1 MKRGVL
7 LFLIIVL
14 TITTKAAGDDIPLNK
29 DYSNNER
36 HRSETPGSTPDP
48 TFHAEVQDGNMVLVF
63 SDTQT
68 TYEVSIYN
76 YNRSQLIYQGTTVNG
91 VLHMTSTLP
100 VGIYRIEVTTS
111 DQSYYGTFVI
121 RE

>member
-1 MKRGVL
+1 MSIVCAFI
-7 LFLIIVL
+7 LF
-14 TITTKAAGDDIPLNK
+14 ANDDIPLILEANTQN
-29 DYSNNER
+29 SPHRNEQ
-36 HRSETPGSTPDP
+36 PGSGSIHI
-48 TFHAEVQDGNMVLVF
+48 HAEVQEGNVVLVF

-100 VGIYRIEVTTS
+100 AGIYRIEVTTS

>member
-1 MKRGVL
+1 M
-7 LFLIIVL
+7 
-14 TITTKAAGDDIPLNK
+14 P
-29 DYSNNER
+29 SN
-36 HRSETPGSTPDP
+36 PIDV
-48 TFHAEVQDGNMVLVF
+48 TFHAEVQEGNVVLVF
-63 SDTQT
+63 SDTQA

-100 VGIYRIEVTTS
+100 AGIYRIEVTTS